1 MSETSHKIVAR
12 KLGNIDRKNERSG
25 LYDESYYIEWGRGT
39 AGLKVQ
45 KARVLEMYWVYFIGC
60 YLWEERTQALE

>member
-1 MSETSHKIVAR
+1 MARQLGKID
-12 KLGNIDRKNERSG
+12 GKNKQSG
-25 LYDESYYIEWGRGT
+25 LYEESYYIEWGRGT

-45 KARVLEMYWVYFIGC
+45 KARVLEMYWVYFIGY